1 MFSVEKTID
10 RQIQQKSKLI
20 FKTTFEANEYSY
32 FTVQPD
38 TFYAYI

>member
-20 FKTTFEANEYSY
+20 FKPTFKANEY
-32 FTVQPD
+32 
-38 TFYAYI
+38 